1 MGIVFTLVALV
12 GLLAALGHVGY
23 VAMLNNAAK
32 KKGAAGAEIAQYS
45 KSRFPVAGGAA
56 GVSLLGL
63 LLTTG
68 GTTASIIGVVLAL
81 GGGFVGYRGLQ
92 QERSKY
98 PTGG

>member
-32 KKGAAGAEIAQYS
+32 KKGAAGTEIARYS
-45 KSRFPVAGGAA
+45 RSRFPVAAGAT

-63 LLTTG
+63 LLTSG
-68 GTTASIIGVVLAL
+68 GTVTAIIGMIIAL
-81 GGGFVGYRGLQ
+81 GGGAMGYRGLQ

-98 PTGG
+98 PTSS

>member
-32 KKGAAGAEIAQYS
+32 KKGAAGAEIAAYS

-68 GTTASIIGVVLAL
+68 GTTASIIGVILAL

-92 QERSKY
+92 QERAKY
-98 PTGG
+98 PTNG

>member
-32 KKGAAGAEIAQYS
+32 KKGAAGSEIAAYS
-45 KSRFPVAGGAA
+45 RSRLPVAGGAA

-63 LLTTG
+63 LLTSG
-68 GTTASIIGVVLAL
+68 GTTASIIGVILAL

-92 QERSKY
+92 QERAKY
-98 PTGG
+98 PTSR